1 MTIISDEE
9 VFNKKE
15 LIKILKQTNTK
26 ENEEIYIKD
35 IDTDEYKRIQSIR
48 IDDVGD
54 LIFEVMTDI

>member
-15 LIKILKQTNTK
+15 LIKILKKTK

>member
-15 LIKILKQTNTK
+15 LIKILQKTNTK

-35 IDTDEYKRIQSIR
+35 IDTNEYKIIKSIK

-54 LIFEVMTDI
+54 LIFEVMTNI

>member
-15 LIKILKQTNTK
+15 LIKILKKTK
-26 ENEEIYIKD
+26 GNEEIYIKD
-35 IDTDEYKRIQSIR
+35 IDADEYKRIQSIR

>member
-15 LIKILKQTNTK
+15 LIKILKKTK

-35 IDTDEYKRIQSIR
+35 MDTDEYKRIQSIR

>member
-15 LIKILKQTNTK
+15 LIKILKQTNKK

-35 IDTDEYKRIQSIR
+35 IDTNEYKRIQSIR

>member
-1 MTIISDEE
+1 MQISDEE

-15 LIKILKQTNTK
+15 LIKILKKTNTE

>member
-15 LIKILKQTNTK
+15 LIKILKKTNTK

>member
-15 LIKILKQTNTK
+15 LIKILKRTNTE

-35 IDTDEYKRIQSIR
+35 IDTNEYKRIQSIR

>member
-1 MTIISDEE
+1 MVVISNEE

-15 LIKILKQTNTK
+15 LIKVLKKTK
-26 ENEEIYIKD
+26 GNEEIYIKD
-35 IDTDEYKRIQSIR
+35 IDADEYKRIQSIR

>member
-1 MTIISDEE
+1 MTIISTEG
-9 VFNKKE
+9 VFNKRE
-15 LIKILKQTNTK
+15 LIKILKKTNTK

-54 LIFEVMTDI
+54 LIFEVMIDI

>member
-15 LIKILKQTNTK
+15 LIKILKKTK
-26 ENEEIYIKD
+26 GNEEIYIKD

>member
-1 MTIISDEE
+1 MTTISTEE

-15 LIKILKQTNTK
+15 LIKILKKTNTE

-35 IDTDEYKRIQSIR
+35 IDTNEYKRIQSIR